1 MARPAPQSI
10 EEPHIER
17 IRAFDLMRGFFLIV
31 ILLDHLAYYPSG
43 LDIFTGRGLLYIS
56 TAEGFFA
63 ISGLVL
69 GIVRGRKLLKKPLR
83 TAAKLLLKRS
93 VQLYI
98 ESIILTLLFTIAAWL
113 FYHNPEIKYGAAA
126 PDTPFWQVV
135 WQTIT
140 LQYTYGWADFLR
152 YYALF
157 LAGAPFALWLLRRG
171 KWYIVTIINI
181 ALWWYYTQTPG
192 GETWL
197 PFSWQLVF
205 YSGFIVGFY
214 WPALTRWWRRT
225 LHAWQRRAIART
237 ITALFL
243 LGFTANF
250 LLMLNA
256 NYWHVEPFAAWH
268 NQYNME
274 YFDKDRLPIPRL
286 AFGVICFWG
295 LFALVRRY
303 EKIIA
308 KYLDWLLMPLGT
320 NSLYVYTIE
329 AFIVYF
335 AHLFILPPQ
344 PFIAAAP
351 WFINLTLSIAA
362 IMLVWTAVRRKFL
375 FSAIPR

>member
-126 PDTPFWQVV
+126 PGTPFWQVV

-157 LAGAPFALWLLRRG
+157 LASAPFALWLLRRG

-225 LHAWQRRAIART
+225 LHAQRELLAR
-237 ITALFL
+237 
-243 LGFTANF
+243 
-250 LLMLNA
+250 
-256 NYWHVEPFAAWH
+256 
-268 NQYNME
+268 
-274 YFDKDRLPIPRL
+274 
-286 AFGVICFWG
+286 
-295 LFALVRRY
+295 
-303 EKIIA
+303 
-308 KYLDWLLMPLGT
+308 
-320 NSLYVYTIE
+320 
-329 AFIVYF
+329 
-335 AHLFILPPQ
+335 
-344 PFIAAAP
+344 
-351 WFINLTLSIAA
+351 
-362 IMLVWTAVRRKFL
+362 
-375 FSAIPR
+375 

>member
-1 MARPAPQSI
+1 M
-10 EEPHIER
+10 
-17 IRAFDLMRGFFLIV
+17 
-31 ILLDHLAYYPSG
+31 
-43 LDIFTGRGLLYIS
+43 
-56 TAEGFFA
+56 
-63 ISGLVL
+63 
-69 GIVRGRKLLKKPLR
+69 
-83 TAAKLLLKRS
+83 
-93 VQLYI
+93 
-98 ESIILTLLFTIAAWL
+98 
-113 FYHNPEIKYGAAA
+113 
-126 PDTPFWQVV
+126 
-135 WQTIT
+135 
-140 LQYTYGWADFLR
+140 
-152 YYALF
+152 
-157 LAGAPFALWLLRRG
+157 
-171 KWYIVTIINI
+171 
-181 ALWWYYTQTPG
+181 QTPG

-308 KYLDWLLMPLGT
+308 KYLGWLLMPLGT

-344 PFIAAAP
+344 PFTAAAP
-351 WFINLTLSIAA
+351 WFINLALSIAA
-362 IMLVWTAVRRKFL
+362 IMLVWTAVHRKFL
-375 FSAIPR
+375 FSVIPR

>member
-1 MARPAPQSI
+1 MNQSFS
-10 EEPHIER
+10 R
-17 IRAFDLMRGFFLIV
+17 
-31 ILLDHLAYYPSG
+31 
-43 LDIFTGRGLLYIS
+43 
-56 TAEGFFA
+56 
-63 ISGLVL
+63 
-69 GIVRGRKLLKKPLR
+69 
-83 TAAKLLLKRS
+83 
-93 VQLYI
+93 
-98 ESIILTLLFTIAAWL
+98 
-113 FYHNPEIKYGAAA
+113 FYHNPEIKYGAAT

-157 LAGAPFALWLLRRG
+157 LAGAPFILWLLRRG

-205 YSGFIVGFY
+205 YSGFIIGFY
-214 WPALTRWWRRT
+214 WPALMRWWRRT
-225 LHAWQRRAIART
+225 LHAWQRRVIART

-243 LGFTANF
+243 LGFTINF

-256 NYWHVEPFAAWH
+256 NYWHIEPFAAWH

-286 AFGVICFWG
+286 TFGVICFWG

-303 EKIIA
+303 EKTIA
-308 KYLDWLLMPLGT
+308 KYLGWLLIPLGT

-344 PFIAAAP
+344 PLIAAAP
-351 WFINLTLSIAA
+351 WFANLILSVAA
-362 IMLVWTAVRRKFL
+362 IMLIWAAVRRKFL
-375 FSAIPR
+375 FSVIPR